1 MSQTYFILDE
11 LMIAGY
17 VSESNKNQI
26 NKDLHYQKEI
36 FDEKEEKDKKKKWSK
51 IRYTLKINKSMIV

>member
-1 MSQTYFILDE
+1 
-11 LMIAGY
+11 MIAGY